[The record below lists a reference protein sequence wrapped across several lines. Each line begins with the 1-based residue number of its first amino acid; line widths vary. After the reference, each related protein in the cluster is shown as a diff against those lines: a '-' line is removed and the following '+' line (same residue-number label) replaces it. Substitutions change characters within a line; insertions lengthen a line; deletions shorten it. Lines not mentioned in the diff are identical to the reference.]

1 MDRRNFLYH
10 ICNLIGICNN
20 NFLCL
25 LTAQIGKFFQHL
37 LCRSKIKRS
46 LVVCIRKSIP
56 CHDDTAVNLIL
67 RIHKMHVTGR
77 NNRLSELISK
87 FDDFLIQ
94 LDQILIGIYAVVFFI
109 CKHKCIIS
117 KRLDFQIIIKIDQ
130 SGDFRFRCI
139 SKQCLVK
146 LPGLAGTSY
155 QKSLS
160 VLQKKT
166 LWNSRSS
173 PVIFQM

>member
-1 MDRRNFLYH
+1 
-10 ICNLIGICNN
+10 
-20 NFLCL
+20 
-25 LTAQIGKFFQHL
+25 
-37 LCRSKIKRS
+37 
-46 LVVCIRKSIP
+46 
-56 CHDDTAVNLIL
+56 
-67 RIHKMHVTGR
+67 MHVTGR

-87 FDDFLIQ
+87 FNDFLIQ
-94 LDQILIGIYAVVFFI
+94 LDQVLIGIYAVVFFV

-166 LWNSRSS
+166 LWHSRSP
-173 PVIFQM
+173 PVIFQMRLADQLVQINSSSLISCKDDCMVRRKLLDRIDRNISLFIQCIHI